1 MSAARIERGAGVGQ
15 AAGLGLRPTESTTP
29 ELSIDTSTADGGTAP
44 DFEQILVNQVNDASR
59 LDQVAQVKSDSLARG
74 ATDDLHGT
82 MISIKEAD
90 ISMKL
95 VGTVRNRLLDAFH
108 ELWRINL

>member
-1 MSAARIERGAGVGQ
+1 MSGPARIEQGQ
-15 AAGLGLRPTESTTP
+15 DLGLAPTRVAGS
-29 ELSIDTSTADGGTAP
+29 ELSIDSPVAEPGAP

-59 LDQVAQVKSDSLARG
+59 LDHVAKTKADSLARG
-74 ATDDLHGT
+74 TTDDLHGT

>member
-1 MSAARIERGAGVGQ
+1 MKVEGALDLALRSGVTGPSGETGLAGPGSAEAPGAGAVDFSSILERSLDGVNRLQ
-15 AAGLGLRPTESTTP
+15 KAAAA
-29 ELSIDTSTADGGTAP
+29 STA
-44 DFEQILVNQVNDASR
+44 
-59 LDQVAQVKSDSLARG
+59 SLARG

-82 MISIKEAD
+82 MITTKEAD
-90 ISMKL
+90 IAIKL

>member
-1 MSAARIERGAGVGQ
+1 MKVEGSLDLALRSGVTGPENGPGAVGPGSAATEGAGGADFSSILERSLDGVNRLQ
-15 AAGLGLRPTESTTP
+15 KAADVSAT
-29 ELSIDTSTADGGTAP
+29 
-44 DFEQILVNQVNDASR
+44 N
-59 LDQVAQVKSDSLARG
+59 LARG

-82 MISIKEAD
+82 MITTKEAD
-90 ISMKL
+90 IALKL